1 MNYKDLILDIG
12 LERYKHSLRVMD
24 TALEL
29 GKIYKTNLENI
40 KIASIYHDCGKIG
53 STEEVLK
60 ITDRRNIKLSK
71 EDLKS
76 PEVVHT
82 VLGRYLAEHKYN
94 IKDEDILNAIEFHT
108 TGRPKM
114 SLLEK
119 IIYIADYTE
128 PNRDFSGVEK
138 VREASKKDIDNSMI
152 LALKNTI
159 DYLKSKDIHIH
170 KNTLDAYNYFIEIKG
185 VII

>member
-1 MNYKDLILDIG
+1 
-12 LERYKHSLRVMD
+12 
-24 TALEL
+24 
-29 GKIYKTNLENI
+29 
-40 KIASIYHDCGKIG
+40 
-53 STEEVLK
+53 
-60 ITDRRNIKLSK
+60 
-71 EDLKS
+71 
-76 PEVVHT
+76 
-82 VLGRYLAEHKYN
+82 
-94 IKDEDILNAIEFHT
+94 
-108 TGRPKM
+108 M